1 MLKTCISVSAIGK
14 APEIVKGFI
23 DKNGWPISTIITK
36 SDSVRIYFSYK
47 WYQYYNV
54 CKVEQAAKR
63 FEKLNKLNKCY
74 YKSDIYVD
82 DLTKKTAFS
91 AEQYK
96 KVCEEFGRTF
106 VIQGGIG
113 CGDVEAIT
121 NDDGVVIGYKE
132 ESK

>member
-1 MLKTCISVSAIGK
+1 MPKTCISVSAVGK

-36 SDSVRIYFSYK
+36 PDSVRIYFSYK

-54 CKVEQAAKR
+54 YKVEQAVKR
-63 FEKLNKLNKCY
+63 FEKLSKWN

-82 DLTKKTAFS
+82 DFTKKTAFS
-91 AEQYK
+91 AEQCK
-96 KVCEEFGRTF
+96 KFLEEFSRAIA
-106 VIQGGIG
+106 IQGDIG

-121 NDDGVVIGYKE
+121 NDDGVVIGYKI
-132 ESK
+132 

>member
-1 MLKTCISVSAIGK
+1 MPKTCISVSAVGK
-14 APEIVKGFI
+14 VPEIVKGFI

-36 SDSVRIYFSYK
+36 PDSVRIYFSYK

-54 CKVEQAAKR
+54 CKVEQAVKR

-82 DLTKKTAFS
+82 DFTKKTAFS

-96 KVCEEFGRTF
+96 KVCEEFGRAF
-106 VIQGGIG
+106 VIQGDIG

-121 NDDGVVIGYKE
+121 NDDGVVIGYKI
-132 ESK
+132 

>member
-1 MLKTCISVSAIGK
+1 MPKTCISVSAVGK

-23 DKNGWPISTIITK
+23 DKNGWAISTIITK
-36 SDSVRIYFSYK
+36 PDSVRIYFSYK

-54 CKVEQAAKR
+54 CKVEQAVKR

-82 DLTKKTAFS
+82 DFTKKTAFS

-96 KVCEEFGRTF
+96 KVLEEFGRTF

-121 NDDGVVIGYKE
+121 NDDGVVIGYKI
-132 ESK
+132 

>member
-1 MLKTCISVSAIGK
+1 MPKTCISVSAIGK

-36 SDSVRIYFSYK
+36 PDSVRIYFSYK

-54 CKVEQAAKR
+54 CKVEQDVKR
-63 FEKLNKLNKCY
+63 FNKLNKCC

-82 DLTKKTAFS
+82 DFTKKTAFS

-96 KVCEEFGRTF
+96 KVLEEFGRTF

-113 CGDVEAIT
+113 CGNVEAIT
-121 NDDGVVIGYKE
+121 NDDGAVIGYKI
-132 ESK
+132 

>member
-1 MLKTCISVSAIGK
+1 MPKTCISVSAVGK

-36 SDSVRIYFSYK
+36 PDSVRIYFSYK

-54 CKVEQAAKR
+54 CKVEQAVKR
-63 FEKLNKLNKCY
+63 FEKLNKWH
-74 YKSDIYVD
+74 YKPDIYVD
-82 DLTKKTAFS
+82 DFTKKTAFS
-91 AEQYK
+91 ADQYK

-113 CGDVEAIT
+113 CGDVEAIN
-121 NDDGVVIGYKE
+121 NDDCVVIGYKI
-132 ESK
+132 

>member
-1 MLKTCISVSAIGK
+1 MPKTCISVSAVGK

-36 SDSVRIYFSYK
+36 PDSVRIYFSYK

-54 CKVEQAAKR
+54 YKVEQAVKR
-63 FEKLNKLNKCY
+63 FEKLNKWH
-74 YKSDIYVD
+74 YKPNIYVD
-82 DLTKKTAFS
+82 DFTKKKAFS

-96 KVCEEFGRTF
+96 NFLEEFSRAI
-106 VIQGGIG
+106 VIQGDIG

-121 NDDGVVIGYKE
+121 NDDDVVIGYKR
-132 ESK
+132 

>member
-1 MLKTCISVSAIGK
+1 MPKTCISVSAIGK

-36 SDSVRIYFSYK
+36 PDSVRIYFSYK

-54 CKVEQAAKR
+54 CKVEQAVKR
-63 FEKLNKLNKCY
+63 FEKLNKWY
-74 YKSDIYVD
+74 YKPDIYVD
-82 DLTKKTAFS
+82 DFTKKAEFS

-113 CGDVEAIT
+113 CRDVEAIT
-121 NDDGVVIGYKE
+121 NDDDVVIGYKR
-132 ESK
+132 

>member
-1 MLKTCISVSAIGK
+1 MPKTCISVSAVGK

-36 SDSVRIYFSYK
+36 PDSVRIYFSYK

-54 CKVEQAAKR
+54 YKVEQAVKR
-63 FEKLNKLNKCY
+63 FEKLSKWN
-74 YKSDIYVD
+74 YKSYIYVD
-82 DLTKKTAFS
+82 DFTKKTAFS

-96 KVCEEFGRTF
+96 KFLEEFSRAIA
-106 VIQGGIG
+106 IQGDIG

-121 NDDGVVIGYKE
+121 NDDGVVIGYKI
-132 ESK
+132 

>member
-1 MLKTCISVSAIGK
+1 MPKTCISVSDVGK

-36 SDSVRIYFSYK
+36 PDSVKIYFSYK
-47 WYQYYNV
+47 LYQHHKV
-54 CKVEQAAKR
+54 CKVEQAVKR
-63 FEKLNKLNKCY
+63 FEKLNKCY
-74 YKSDIYVD
+74 YKSDIYAD
-82 DLTKKTAFS
+82 DFTKKTAFS

-96 KVCEEFGRTF
+96 KVLEEFGRTI

-121 NDDGVVIGYKE
+121 NDDGVVIGYKR
-132 ESK
+132 

>member
-1 MLKTCISVSAIGK
+1 MPKTYISVSSVGK

-36 SDSVRIYFSYK
+36 PDSVRIYFSYK

-54 CKVEQAAKR
+54 RTVKQEVKR
-63 FEKLNKLNKCY
+63 FEKRNKWY
-74 YKSDIYVD
+74 YKPSIYAD
-82 DLTKKTAFS
+82 DFTKKTEFS

-96 KVCEEFGRTF
+96 KELEEIANTID
-106 VIQGGIG
+106 IQGVIR

-121 NDDGVVIGYKE
+121 NDDGVVIGYRR
-132 ESK
+132 

>member
-1 MLKTCISVSAIGK
+1 MLKTYVSVTAIGK

-36 SDSVRIYFSYK
+36 PDSVRIYFSYK

-54 CKVEQAAKR
+54 YMVKQEVKR
-63 FEKLNKLNKCY
+63 HYKPNRFKKLNKF
-74 YKSDIYVD
+74 YVD
-82 DLTKKTAFS
+82 DFTKKTAFS

-96 KVCEEFGRTF
+96 KVCEEFGRIF

-113 CGDVEAIT
+113 CVDVEAIT
-121 NDDGVVIGYKE
+121 NDDDVVIEHKN
-132 ESK
+132 

>member
-1 MLKTCISVSAIGK
+1 MPKTCISVSAVGK

-36 SDSVRIYFSYK
+36 PDSVRIYFSYK

-54 CKVEQAAKR
+54 CKFEQAVKR
-63 FEKLNKLNKCY
+63 TEKLNKCY

-82 DLTKKTAFS
+82 DFTKKTAFS

-96 KVCEEFGRTF
+96 KSARRIRPNNRHSRRYCMRR
-106 VIQGGIG
+106 
-113 CGDVEAIT
+113 CRSY
-121 NDDGVVIGYKE
+121 N
-132 ESK
+132 